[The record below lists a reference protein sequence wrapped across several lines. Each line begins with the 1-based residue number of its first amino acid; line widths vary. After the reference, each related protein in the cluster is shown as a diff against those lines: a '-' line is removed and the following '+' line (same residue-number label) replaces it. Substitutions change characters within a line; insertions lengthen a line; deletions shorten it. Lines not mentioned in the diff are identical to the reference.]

1 MLKIPKQGI
10 TVLSVIIVSLLA
22 GQAMAQSGGFTG
34 LTTNLGSQLSSVSQV
49 VGWLAFLSG
58 FVFGVM
64 GIFKFKAYGL
74 NPQDPQN
81 KPMTGVVLL
90 LVGAA
95 MIAIPTV
102 MGLGVASLFGTST
115 GTGGLSSIGGDA
127 FKGIGGG
134 TSSTPAPQG
143 K

>member
-1 MLKIPKQGI
+1 MKPLNRIALIVPVI
-10 TVLSVIIVSLLA
+10 VLSLLA
-22 GQAMAQSGGFTG
+22 GQAMAQVGFKS
-34 LTTNLGSQLSSVSQV
+34 LTENLGTQLSSVSQV
-49 VGWLAFLSG
+49 IGWLAFLSG

-102 MGLGVASLFGTST
+102 MGLGVASLFGEST
-115 GTGGLSSIGGDA
+115 GTGGVSSIGGDA
-127 FKGIGGG
+127 FKGIG
-134 TSSTPAPQG
+134 T